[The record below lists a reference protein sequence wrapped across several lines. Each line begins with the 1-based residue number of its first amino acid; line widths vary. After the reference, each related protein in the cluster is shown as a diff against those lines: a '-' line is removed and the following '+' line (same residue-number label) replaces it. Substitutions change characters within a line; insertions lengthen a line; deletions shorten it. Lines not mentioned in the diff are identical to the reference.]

1 MAGLFSAPKAPK
13 QDNTPFLLQM
23 QQSQQ
28 QAKQLEAQRAEQQAQ
43 FQKEQ
48 ERMKQETEQERLR
61 QLEESK
67 KTAGGYFGSPSLTRG
82 TYLNDSEQ
90 RGQYL

>member
-43 FQKEQ
+43 YEKDKAQAEA
-48 ERMKQETEQERLR
+48 ERQR

-67 KTAGGYFGSPSLTRG
+67 KTAGGYFGSPPLTRG
-82 TYLNDSEQ
+82 TYLNESEQ